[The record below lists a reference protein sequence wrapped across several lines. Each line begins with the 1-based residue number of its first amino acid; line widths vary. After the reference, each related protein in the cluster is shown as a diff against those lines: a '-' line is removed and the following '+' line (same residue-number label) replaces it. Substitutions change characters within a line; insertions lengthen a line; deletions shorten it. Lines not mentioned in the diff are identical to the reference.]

1 MTDWLKLA
9 QQDPALMED
18 FYTLCSFGGRL
29 SGSGQDDAAIDWA
42 MSRLR
47 RIGADATKINVP
59 YDGWHCIKSR
69 LTLLGARPVEL
80 AVKPLLRSLSTPC
93 EGVEGDVLDL
103 GQGRTEDF
111 ERAGAA
117 VRGKIVLVRHE
128 YPFAPQHMHRRR
140 KYDLANAMGA
150 IGFLIA
156 NPLEGRG
163 LLSGSS
169 GRPKG
174 GPGIPA
180 AYIEFEGA
188 RELALAAQ
196 QGAARVRLIIDGIEK
211 PDALAPVAILDLPG
225 GTDERVVISAHMDGH
240 DMGESAL
247 DNASGVVV
255 ALAAARA
262 LAPWVSDTTHGLRI
276 CFFSAEEWALAGSAR
291 YLADMSEEER
301 ARLKLNI
308 NLDTVAGDDTLT
320 ALISDFPELDGFVA
334 DSAAIAGAKVGT
346 WLPLMAN
353 SDHANFAKHGIPA
366 LRLVAGFDRPSSRVN
381 NILSPGDVTS
391 VVHEEELRHALRVTC
406 AMGWQ
411 GLRMPSA
418 DLSRLARRTAG

>member
-9 QQDPALMED
+9 QQDPALMDD

-29 SGSGQDDAAIDWA
+29 SGSGQDDAAMDWA
-42 MSRLR
+42 LSRLR
-47 RIGADATKINVP
+47 RIGPAATKINVS
-59 YDGWHCIKSR
+59 YDGWRCVKSR
-69 LTLLGARPVEL
+69 LTLLGEQPVEL

-93 EGVEGDVLDL
+93 GGLEGTVIDL
-103 GQGRTEDF
+103 GQGRVEDF
-111 ERAGAA
+111 ERAGAE
-117 VRGKIVLVRHE
+117 VQGKIVLVRHE
-128 YPFAPQHMHRRR
+128 YPFAPEHMHRRR

-156 NPLEGRG
+156 NPLEGKG

-169 GRPKG
+169 GRPNG
-174 GPGIPA
+174 APGIPA
-180 AYIEFEGA
+180 AYIDFESA
-188 RELALAAQ
+188 RRLALAARE
-196 QGAARVRLIIDGIEK
+196 GIARVRLTIDGTEM
-211 PDALAPVAILDLPG
+211 PGSLAPVASLDIPG
-225 GTDERVVISAHMDGH
+225 GTDERIVISAHMDGH

-262 LAPWVSDTTHGLRI
+262 LAPWVSDTTHGLRV
-276 CFFSAEEWALAGSAR
+276 CFFAAEEWALAGSAR
-291 YLADMSEEER
+291 YLADMDSLER
-301 ARLKLNI
+301 GHLKLNI

-320 ALISDFPELDGFVA
+320 ALISDFPELEGFVA
-334 DSAAIAGAKVGT
+334 DSAAIADAQVGT
-346 WLPLMAN
+346 WLPLMPN

-391 VVHEEELRHALRVTC
+391 VVHEEELRQALRVTC

-418 DLSRLARRTAG
+418 ELDRLARRS